1 MRQDTMAKPKDD
13 KKTTNVTT
21 EKVNDIPGVDN
32 SLILD
37 SHPIYRW
44 EHSSVAYT
52 INFDGK
58 KVYLK

>member
-1 MRQDTMAKPKDD
+1 MRQDTMAKRKDD

-37 SHPIYRW
+37 SHPIYCW
-44 EHSSVAYT
+44 ENSSVAYT
-52 INFDGK
+52 FTFDGK
-58 KVYLK
+58 KVYIK